1 LGGSGGNQAKLTTLS
16 LKTLDLV
23 ILSCLS
29 FITTERVQY
38 MWIKKVVS
46 GILFLVCASITPLA
60 ATQPLL
66 HSSDIHRIMDR
77 LFSLHIEN
85 RDLNPTIVRRC
96 FKLYIEQFDPEKTYL
111 LDREVLSYLQMSDK
125 VAGEVV
131 LRLNN
136 NDFSDFLSLNETIQR
151 AISRAQALRISMYD
165 RLFDNEWQ
173 TPSSGIQSSYAQT
186 EKELLD
192 RQKNR
197 IVRFYLFHKT
207 RSDLSSMERKQKLV
221 ALFDKKLRRQE
232 SNYLFLQVDGTR
244 MDRKQM
250 EHQLALR
257 ILKAFAKSLDTHSS
271 FFSPEEAHE
280 MRLSLEKQ
288 FEGVGVILFEGVDGV
303 MISDVVK
310 GSPAEQNGQIQV
322 NDLLVEINGD
332 TLGPLAFEDVLDLL
346 KKDNQ
351 REVVLGFQRLD
362 GQGQSKFFRVSLH
375 KRPIVMNDARLT
387 TSWEK
392 FGDGIIGKISL
403 YSFYESNDGMSSEK
417 DVKEAIKS
425 FQKIG
430 HLYGLVL
437 DLRENSGGFLS
448 QAVKVSGIFLS
459 NGVIVISKYGR
470 GEIHYLRNIVGRSF
484 FNGPLVVLTSKMS
497 ASASEIVAQ
506 ALQDYGVALVVGD
519 ERTFGKGSI
528 QYQTVTDENA
538 DLFFKVTVG
547 KYYTA
552 SGRTT
557 QIEGV
562 KADIVVPTYYA
573 PYNIGERFLE
583 YPLTTDRL
591 DPVFVDPL
599 NDLDGKTKRLFQN
612 KYMPYLQRVVSFWKK
627 NLPVLRKNS
636 ELRLAN
642 NPDFQKMLRHH
653 EEIRGRVEFLPPNSV
668 DETPSTSSDL
678 QMIEAVNIVIDM
690 IDLEQQARPV
700 SPAHELQM
708 TGSDY

>member
-1 LGGSGGNQAKLTTLS
+1 
-16 LKTLDLV
+16 
-23 ILSCLS
+23 
-29 FITTERVQY
+29 
-38 MWIKKVVS
+38 MWIKRAAAKF
-46 GILFLVCASITPLA
+46 LFIFCISICPLIA
-60 ATQPLL
+60 AQPLL
-66 HSSDIHRIMDR
+66 NSGDIHRVMDR

-85 RDLNPTIVRRC
+85 RDLNSTIVRRC
-96 FKLYIEQFDPEKTYL
+96 FKLYIEQFDPEKSYL
-111 LDREVLSYLQMSDK
+111 LDREVLPFLQMSDEA
-125 VAGEVV
+125 AGLIVQ
-131 LRLNN
+131 RMNK
-136 NDFSDFLSLNETIQR
+136 NDFSDFLLLNDTIQQ
-151 AISRAQALRISMYD
+151 AIIRAQNLRNSLSD
-165 RLFDNEWQ
+165 RLLSNDWQ
-173 TPSSGIQSSYAQT
+173 IAAASLAIQSHYAQT
-186 EKELLD
+186 ETELLE

-197 IVRFYLFHKT
+197 IIRFYLFHKSRT
-207 RSDLSSMERKQKLV
+207 DLSTEERKKKLIV
-221 ALFDKKLRRQE
+221 LFDKKLRRQE
-232 SNYLFLQVDGTR
+232 NNYLFLKINESK
-244 MDRKQM
+244 MERKQM
-250 EHQLALR
+250 EHQFALR

-271 FFSPEEAHE
+271 FFSPEEAHD

-288 FEGVGVILFEGVDGV
+288 FEGVGIILFEGVDGV
-303 MISDVVK
+303 MISEIVK
-310 GSPAEQNGQIQV
+310 GSPAEQCGQIQV
-322 NDLLVEINGD
+322 NDLLVEIDG
-332 TLGPLAFEDVLDLL
+332 TLLDSLPFEEVLNLL

-351 REVVLGFQRLD
+351 RQILLGFKRFDAD
-362 GQGQSKFFRVSLH
+362 GHSGVFSVSLL
-375 KRPIVMNDARLT
+375 KRPIVMNEARLT

-392 FGDGIIGKISL
+392 FGNGVIGKISL

-417 DVKEAIKS
+417 DIKEAIKA

-430 HLYGLVL
+430 PLYGLVL

-448 QAVKVSGIFLS
+448 QAVKVSGLFLS

-506 ALQDYGVALVVGD
+506 ALQDYGVAVVVGD

-583 YPLTTDRL
+583 YPLAPDRL

-599 NDLDGKTKRLFQN
+599 NDLDAKTKRLFQN

-627 NLPVLRKNS
+627 ILPVLRKNS
-636 ELRLAN
+636 ELRLAKN
-642 NPDFQKMLRHH
+642 SEFQIMLRNQ
-653 EEIRGRVEFLPPNSV
+653 EQVRSRLEFLPPNSI
-668 DETPSTSSDL
+668 DDTPAAASDF

-690 IDLEQQARPV
+690 INLEDQSR
-700 SPAHELQM
+700 SESLSRELQP
-708 TGSDY
+708 TGSD

>member
-1 LGGSGGNQAKLTTLS
+1 MWMR
-16 LKTLDLV
+16 
-23 ILSCLS
+23 
-29 FITTERVQY
+29 RVSS
-38 MWIKKVVS
+38 K
-46 GILFLVCASITPLA
+46 ILFLFCASIAPLC

-66 HSSDIHRIMDR
+66 NSGDIHRVMDR

-96 FKLYIEQFDPEKTYL
+96 FKIYIEQFDPEKCYL
-111 LDREVLSYLQMSDK
+111 LDREVLPYLQMSDEAANDIVQRMNK
-125 VAGEVV
+125 
-131 LRLNN
+131 
-136 NDFSDFLSLNETIQR
+136 NDFSDFLSLNETIQQ
-151 AISRAQALRISMYD
+151 AILRAQNMRSSLKD
-165 RLFDNEWQ
+165 RLLNNDWQ
-173 TPSSGIQSSYAQT
+173 ISASSSGIQSQYAQN
-186 EKELLD
+186 EKEIFE

-197 IVRFYLFHKT
+197 IIRFYHFHKS
-207 RSDLSSMERKQKLV
+207 RSDLSSLDRKQKLV
-221 ALFDKKLRRQE
+221 SLFDKKLRRLE
-232 SNYLFLQVDGTR
+232 NNYLFLKLDGSK
-244 MDRKQM
+244 MDRKLM
-250 EHQLALR
+250 EHQYSLR

-280 MRLSLEKQ
+280 MRMSLEKQ
-288 FEGVGVILFEGVDGV
+288 FEGVGVILFDGIDGV

-310 GSPAEQNGQIQV
+310 SSPAEQSGQIKV
-322 NDLLVEINGD
+322 NDLLVEINGTQLD
-332 TLGPLAFEDVLDLL
+332 SFSFEEVLDLL

-351 REVVLGFQRLD
+351 RQLVLGFKRSD
-362 GQGQSKFFRVSLH
+362 EMGHSNFFRVSLS
-375 KRPIVMNDARLT
+375 KRSIVMNEARLT

-392 FGDGIIGKISL
+392 FGNGVIGKISL

-417 DVKEAIKS
+417 DIKEAIKA

-430 HLYGLVL
+430 PIHGLVL

-448 QAVKVSGIFLS
+448 QAVKVAGLFVS

-484 FNGPLVVLTSKMS
+484 FNGPLVILTSKMS
-497 ASASEIVAQ
+497 ASAAEIVAQ

-583 YPLTTDRL
+583 YPLKTDQL

-599 NDLDGKTKRLFQN
+599 SDLDAKTKRLFQN

-627 NLPVLRKNS
+627 ILPVLRKNS
-636 ELRLAN
+636 EQRLAK
-642 NPDFQKMLRHH
+642 NPQFQMMLRNQ
-653 EEIRGRVEFLPPNSV
+653 EQIRSRVEFLPANSV
-668 DETPSTSSDL
+668 DETPAMNADL
-678 QMIEAVNIVIDM
+678 QMIEAVNIVLDM
-690 IDLEQQARPV
+690 IYLEEQSRSTTLAK
-700 SPAHELQM
+700 ELQP
-708 TGSDY
+708 TGSD